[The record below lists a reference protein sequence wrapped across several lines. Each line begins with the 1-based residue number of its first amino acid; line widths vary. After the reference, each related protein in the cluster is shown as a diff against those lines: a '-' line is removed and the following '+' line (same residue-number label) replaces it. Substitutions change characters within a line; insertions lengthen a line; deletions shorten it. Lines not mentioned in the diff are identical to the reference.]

1 MSTPLA
7 PRDANARG
15 DDAGTREKRFDAD
28 VDDARARRASRP
40 RRVSFKT
47 MDDRGEVAPTVDLKT
62 ARGETRARDG
72 AENDATDATGRDERE
87 ERGLTKTL
95 ARGDGA
101 VGTTTRLAQLRAARA
116 AAAAAAAAGGK
127 PAGAYAPRASR
138 RERLRLRRGT
148 GREVRARPFVI
159 RVNIPGIM
167 KQKSS
172 SDMDVSNGSGGEAFS
187 APNGVS
193 IVEIGEDSHASA
205 GSGSGSGGSNVNP
218 FTVNTGSMDG
228 PRPMFRPSTHIL
240 HDAAAT
246 PNGSK
251 SKAGRLSSAGTP
263 NAAEALA
270 MMMHAEYPEGLPE
283 EMQGVSHFANSQR
296 DEPPLADFY
305 GEEDMDLGYDDVAA
319 YDDDGFPEPP
329 APRKRTTAGVPHKRL
344 RAEMERRKSL
354 ALAGLQATEGGVR
367 RSTRQRSKPL
377 EYWRGETKVYQRVH
391 NSLPTVTQI
400 ERRTANPIW
409 PRKTPGGPSQPFR
422 VSRLRPAEAL
432 RDLGGSLPDPSPL
445 DRRGVRYGLM
455 PPPPPASWAE
465 RYGINP
471 LSTSIAP
478 APGRGVPLMRE
489 EDVDED
495 ALRGGAKKQKKR
507 GRKPKAVKE
516 AEERAANEAFVAS
529 TVANIMSNVIAA
541 NRSPEEIAEDEAQAS
556 KDVIEAE
563 VVVATEELDD
573 DEAER
578 QAEREADEAVAEV
591 ERELAAELAAEAAA
605 EAEEEGAR
613 SIEEERVVEEAP
625 LDVSE
630 LEDVVELNTDFTRVH
645 DAAEATTT
653 TTTTSQVVE
662 EPATVAAP
670 VELDAQEE
678 TPLQELEM
686 NDDPMDVDAPPSVL
700 KATPSKTAADENVE
714 PEAAEEEA

>member
-62 ARGETRARDG
+62 ARGETRAKDG

-172 SDMDVSNGSGGEAFS
+172 SDMDVSNGSDGEAFS

-377 EYWRGETKVYQRVH
+377 EYWRGETKVYQRLH